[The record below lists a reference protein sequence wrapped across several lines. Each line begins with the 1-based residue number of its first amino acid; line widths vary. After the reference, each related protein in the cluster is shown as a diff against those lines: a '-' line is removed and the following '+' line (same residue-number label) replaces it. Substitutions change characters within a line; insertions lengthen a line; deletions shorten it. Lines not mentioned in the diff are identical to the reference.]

1 MESNAQPPIE
11 AEIRRRYAATR
22 TAVPDETA
30 VMVLH
35 VGKGQSAV
43 ATGTHA
49 RPAAVLTLGIGSR
62 STSAAHFHHD
72 PPTPLELENAIAA
85 VEDALLP
92 VRDTVSEDCALLTTD
107 AGIRAIAL
115 AAGLPDQP
123 EITLTREA
131 IEETFNRLAAVSF
144 GRPAAHEGLPAGGA
158 FAATLLILREFMH
171 HAGFATIAVRA

>member
-1 MESNAQPPIE
+1 
-11 AEIRRRYAATR
+11 
-22 TAVPDETA
+22 
-30 VMVLH
+30 MVLDI
-35 VGKGQSAV
+35 GAQQSAV

-62 STSAAHFHHD
+62 STAAAHFHHE
-72 PPTPLELENAIAA
+72 PPTPLELENAITA

-92 VRDTVSEDCALLTTD
+92 VRDIVSEDCALLTTD

-123 EITLTREA
+123 VITLTREA
-131 IEETFNRLAAVSF
+131 IEETFNRLTAVSL
-144 GRPAAHEGLPAGGA
+144 GRPAAFEGLPTGRE

-171 HAGFATIAVRA
+171 HAGFATIAIRA